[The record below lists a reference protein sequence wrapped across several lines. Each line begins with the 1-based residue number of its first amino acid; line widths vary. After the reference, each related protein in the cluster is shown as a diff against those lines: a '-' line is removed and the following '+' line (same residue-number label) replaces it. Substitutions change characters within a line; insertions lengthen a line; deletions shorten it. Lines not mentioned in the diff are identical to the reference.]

1 MKRKI
6 FGNKGGFTLVEVVT
20 AMAVLAIIAAPVG
33 GALVVSWRMNAYAD
47 RVLEARLDVSTA
59 AETLM
64 AEGIDSTITDDLKE
78 HYEDRF
84 DNLTFKIEPEDDS
97 LIYDVTITSSAMP
110 SVHVATKIRAAGV
123 GDGAEGG

>member
-64 AEGIDSTITDDLKE
+64 AEGIDSKQSADFKSY
-78 HYEDRF
+78 YEGRF
-84 DNLTFKIEPEDDS
+84 KNLTFEIEPEDDFP
-97 LIYDVTITSSAMP
+97 IYDVTITSSTMP
-110 SVHVATKIRAAGV
+110 SVHVTTQIRAAGV